1 MRILLAFD
9 KFKHALSA
17 DAACAA
23 AACGLAPNATCDAC
37 PLTDGGEGF
46 ATLLT
51 RAAGGELH
59 SATVTGPRGA
69 PVVAA
74 FGFVRWA
81 RIPAAARALLPRPP
95 AGDAATVAVVELA
108 AASGVALLA
117 PAERDPWAATTRG
130 TGELLRAAAARGAG
144 LILLG
149 LGGSATHDLGLG
161 ALAALGWVPCGRDG
175 RTLDPAPRAWPELHH
190 FTGRVAD
197 LPPLRIACDVT
208 NPLLGPQGAATVFGP
223 QKGLRAADLPRLE
236 AATAR
241 VSALLCAHADRPPA
255 SRAAPGAGAAG
266 GTAFGLACA
275 AGAQLVPGADL
286 VAAWLELDARLAA
299 ADLVLTGEG
308 CFDDSSLT
316 GKGPGAVVRR
326 ALALGKAVH
335 VFAGRLAVT
344 SPPPAGLHLHAIT
357 PPGTDLAVALPATAE
372 NLTAA
377 VRRLGAPSV
386 GAG

>member
-1 MRILLAFD
+1 MRVLLAFD
-9 KFKHALSA
+9 KFKHALGA

-23 AACGLAPNATCDAC
+23 AAAGLDPAAAVEAC

-46 ATLLT
+46 AALLT
-51 RAAGGELH
+51 RAAGGTLH

-74 FGFVRWA
+74 FGLVRWA
-81 RIPAAARALLPRPP
+81 GIPAAARARLPGDPP
-95 AGDAATVAVVELA
+95 AADAHVAVVELA

-117 PAERDPWAATTRG
+117 PAARDPWRATTRG
-130 TGELLRAAAARGAG
+130 TGELLALAAARGAR

-149 LGGSATHDLGLG
+149 LGGSASHDLGLG
-161 ALAALGWVPCGRDG
+161 ALAALGLEPRDARGRA
-175 RTLDPAPRAWPELHH
+175 LDPAPFAWPELHH
-190 FTGRVAD
+190 FSGRVAS

-208 NPLLGPQGAATVFGP
+208 NPLLGPRGAAAVFGP

-236 AATAR
+236 AETAR
-241 VSALLCAHADRPPA
+241 VSALLCAHAGQPPEC
-255 SRAAPGAGAAG
+255 RALPGAGAAG

-275 AGAQLVPGADL
+275 AGARLLPGADL
-286 VAAWLELDARLAA
+286 VAAWLELEARLAA

-326 ALALGKAVH
+326 ALALGKEVH
-335 VFAGRLAVT
+335 VFAGQLAVT
-344 SPPPAGLHLHAIT
+344 SVPPAGLHLHAIT
-357 PPGTDLAVALPATAE
+357 PPGTDLATALRATAG

-377 VRRLGAPSV
+377 VRRACAPPRGA
-386 GAG
+386 

>member
-9 KFKHALSA
+9 KFKHALTA

-23 AACGLAPNATCDAC
+23 AARGLAPAVTRDAC

-46 ATLLT
+46 APLLT
-51 RAAGGELH
+51 RAAGGALH
-59 SATVTGPRGA
+59 AATVTGPRGA
-69 PVVAA
+69 PVEAA
-74 FGFVRWA
+74 FGLVPWTRL
-81 RIPAAARALLPRPP
+81 PPAARALLPRPP
-95 AGDAATVAVVELA
+95 AGDSATVAVVELA

-130 TGELLRAAAARGAG
+130 TGELLRAAAARGTG

-161 ALAALGWVPCGRDG
+161 ALAALGLVPRDQEGRPVE
-175 RTLDPAPRAWPELHH
+175 PAPRAWPELHH
-190 FTGRVAD
+190 FTGHVAD

-208 NPLLGPQGAATVFGP
+208 NPLLGPRGAAAVFGP

-241 VSALLCAHADRPPA
+241 LSALLCAHAGQPLA

-275 AGAQLVPGADL
+275 AGARLLSGADL

-299 ADLVLTGEG
+299 ADLVFTGEG

-326 ALALGKAVH
+326 ALALGKEVH
-335 VFAGRLAVT
+335 VFAGQLAVT

-357 PPGTDLAVALPATAE
+357 PPGTDLAAALPATAA

-377 VRRLGAPSV
+377 VRRLGAPSA
-386 GAG
+386 GAR